1 MGSTGLMFAL
11 LVAGY
16 LVGVWT
22 ACVVLRQGQDEYED
36 GARQQPTAVRTRSQ
50 APK

>member
-1 MGSTGLMFAL
+1 MGLMFAL

-36 GARQQPTAVRTRSQ
+36 DARRQPAPVPILTRSGR
-50 APK
+50 